1 MTTVAT
7 QTQWSWLKDLEEISR
22 QKRDGDSQVDV
33 EKNET
38 SETQEKE
45 NRQTLK
51 TDDGR
56 FAATGTW

>member
-45 NRQTLK
+45 NRKTLK